1 MTWKKGQSG
10 NPSGM
15 RPGSYNQVAKY
26 REMLASDIPE
36 IIRQVASQAKAGDM
50 TAAKLI
56 LDRVWAPL
64 KPTEPTNV
72 FDIGEGSAR
81 QRVKNLTIAV
91 GQGKISVSEAV
102 KLSEMVLMELRL
114 HSGRRFDEGISDEV
128 LSAIILGK
136 INLDDEPGI
145 AEEIAQLT
153 QERMEI
159 EQSQKQLAQ
168 RNEEATDE

>member
-50 TAAKLI
+50 VAAKLI

-72 FDIGEGSAR
+72 FDIGEGSSR
-81 QRVKNLTIAV
+81 QRVKKLSIAV
-91 GQGKISVSEAV
+91 SQGKISVSEAV

-114 HSGRRFDEGISDEV
+114 ASGYARGECLSEEV
-128 LSAIILGK
+128 LEKILLGE
-136 INLDDEPGI
+136 INLEEEEGI
-145 AEEIAQLT
+145 AEEFAQLI
-153 QERMEI
+153 QENEERDQM
-159 EQSQKQLAQ
+159 QKELAQ
-168 RNEEATDE
+168 RNEEGNR